1 MQILERM
8 LEEGHKGVEGSM
20 SAKIYM
26 SIARTSKVTTTC
38 GLQDLAEKGIFVPT
52 GGGRSMH

>member
-26 SIARTSKVTTTC
+26 SIAGTSKATATC
-38 GLQDLAEKGIFVPT
+38 GLQDLAEKRIFAPT
-52 GGGRSMH
+52 GGGRSTY